1 MRVSSFTRLLAVL
14 LLGASIVL
22 AATLYWAAL
31 VQQTL
36 TAQTLSYNTVKHA
49 LVVKLS
55 RQIEDYLA
63 SGDSQELSQAQ
74 AMISQI
80 ESEQLLHLPVSL
92 QRQLTRQF
100 VALQQG
106 VETKYR
112 ALGKLSGNEN
122 ALIDNAIRQMSGSAK
137 SLTSYAQ
144 KAPIEKYALANKYSV
159 LAADYAAQT
168 LNLAMYSHALSQA
181 YSIESENNVKQ
192 VVQALKALANQIDTL
207 PTLELYLT
215 SDDED
220 ELFFDDEKEELSDEI
235 KAELSSWPNR
245 FLRDLSSTAEQA
257 KERLAGINALRQ
269 EIAGLANTVL
279 EAEKDLLIEQQST
292 QQQVLLIFI
301 ANISGLFIL
310 AIAVYFTQRQQVLN
324 PLRNLRNAFKNLLE
338 TNELKAL
345 ENTRADTETGEI
357 TAYFNQ
363 LIEQQR
369 AQMAEREQMLGL
381 INEFMQ
387 DMSNNLNNISGH
399 SHHTFDQVERNEG
412 LLIDIK
418 HMAEQLNQVNAKVE
432 DNAQNTFS
440 AMDHSLGYAQSMLAA
455 SSSTHIKVRQGMD
468 SLNELLKGVSD
479 VHNVVDVIQSIAE
492 QTNLLALNAAIE
504 SARAGEHGRGFSV
517 VADEVRK
524 LAQQT
529 QSSLADIKGQLDLLT
544 TSSQQVSEQ
553 INALSE
559 DSQSQTSNAEQLK
572 LNSEQVASNAQ
583 SASQVA
589 KDASQVAADQHHLLE
604 NFSSAMGQMK
614 NQVTQANELV
624 EQVQQS
630 LQKQMQSVRHSLG
643 LN

>member
-14 LLGASIVL
+14 LLGASITL
-22 AATLYWAAL
+22 AATLFWAAK
-31 VQQTL
+31 VQIALSDQTH
-36 TAQTLSYNTVKHA
+36 SYNTVKQA
-49 LVVKLS
+49 LVVTLS

-63 SGDSQELSQAQ
+63 SGDSQALTKAQELIA
-74 AMISQI
+74 QI
-80 ESEQLLHLPVSL
+80 ESEQLAHLPHD
-92 QRQLTRQF
+92 
-100 VALQQG
+100 LQQKLLAQFETLLQG
-106 VETKYR
+106 IETKYR

-122 ALIDNAIRQMSGSAK
+122 ALIDNAIRQMSGSAT
-137 SLTSYAQ
+137 SLTNYAQ
-144 KAPIEKYALANKYSV
+144 KATEDKHELAKKYSV

-168 LNLAMYSHALSQA
+168 LNLALYSQALSQS
-181 YSIESENNVKQ
+181 YSTEGENNVKNTTR
-192 VVQALKALANQIDTL
+192 ALQTLAKTIDQL
-207 PTLELYLT
+207 PTFGLYAE
-215 SDDED
+215 SDED
-220 ELFFDDEKEELSDEI
+220 ELFVDDDKEELSDEI

-245 FLRDLSSTAEQA
+245 FLRDFSSTIEQA
-257 KERLAGINALRQ
+257 KERVAGIAALRT
-269 EIAGLANTVL
+269 EIAALANTVL
-279 EAEKDLLIEQQST
+279 EAEQDLLSEQQAT
-292 QQQVLLIFI
+292 QSQVLMIFT

-345 ENTRADTETGEI
+345 ENSRADTETGEI

-369 AQMAEREQMLGL
+369 VQMAEREQMLGL

-387 DMSNNLNNISGH
+387 DMSENLNNISGH

-418 HMAEQLNQVNAKVE
+418 QMAEQLNQVNAQVE

-455 SSSTHIKVRQGMD
+455 SSSTHSKVQQGMN
-468 SLNELLKGVSD
+468 SLDELLKGVSD

-529 QSSLADIKGQLDLLT
+529 QLSLGDIKTQLDLLT
-544 TSSQQVSEQ
+544 NSSKQVSTQ
-553 INALSE
+553 INALAQ

-572 LNSEQVASNAQ
+572 LNSEQVAQNAQ

-589 KDASQVAADQHHLLE
+589 KDASQVAANQHHLLE
-604 NFSSAMGQMK
+604 NFSNAMGQMK

-624 EQVQQS
+624 SHVQHS
-630 LQKQMQSVRHSLG
+630 LQQQMQNVRQSLG

>member
-14 LLGASIVL
+14 LLGASIIL
-22 AATLYWAAL
+22 AATLYWATQ
-31 VQQTL
+31 VQQSL
-36 TAQTLSYNTVKHA
+36 TAQTQAYNTVKHA

-55 RQIEDYLA
+55 RKIEDYLA
-63 SGDSQELSQAQ
+63 SGDSQELAQAQ
-74 AMISQI
+74 TLISQI
-80 ESEQLLHLPVSL
+80 EAEQLSSLPSAL
-92 QRQLTRQF
+92 QQQLLAKFST
-100 VALQQG
+100 LQQG

-122 ALIDNAIRQMSGSAK
+122 ALIDNAIRQMSGSAT
-137 SLTSYAQ
+137 SLTNYAQ
-144 KAPIEKYALANKYSV
+144 KAPTEKQTLAKKYSV

-168 LNLAMYSHALSQA
+168 LNLAMYSHALSQL
-181 YSIESENNVKQ
+181 YSLDGENNVKQ
-192 VVQALKALANQIDTL
+192 VVQSLQALAKKIQNL
-207 PTLELYLT
+207 PTLELYLE
-215 SDDED
+215 SDDD
-220 ELFFDDEKEELSDEI
+220 DSLFIDDEKEELSDEI

-245 FLRDLSSTAEQA
+245 FMRDLSSTVEQA
-257 KERLAGINALRQ
+257 KERLIGIEALRQ
-269 EIAGLANTVL
+269 EIAGLAETVL
-279 EAEKDLLIEQQST
+279 EAEKSLLKEQQAA
-292 QQQVLLIFI
+292 QQQVLLIFT

-345 ENTRADTETGEI
+345 DNHRADTETGEI
-357 TAYFNQ
+357 TEYFNQ

-369 AQMAEREQMLGL
+369 VQMTEREQMLGL

-387 DMSNNLNNISGH
+387 DMSESLNNINGH
-399 SHHTFDQVERNEG
+399 SHHTFDQVERNEC
-412 LLIDIK
+412 LLVDIK
-418 HMAEQLNQVNAKVE
+418 QMAEQLNQVNAQVE

-440 AMDHSLGYAQSMLAA
+440 AMDHSLGYAQSMLTA
-455 SSSTHIKVRQGMD
+455 SSSTHDKVRQGME

-529 QSSLADIKGQLDLLT
+529 QSSLADIKSQLDLLT
-544 TSSQQVSEQ
+544 ESSKQVSTQ

-572 LNSEQVASNAQ
+572 LNSEQVARNAQ

-589 KDASQVAADQHHLLE
+589 KDASQVAANQHHLLE

-624 EQVQQS
+624 DQVQQS
-630 LQKQMQSVRHSLG
+630 LQQQMQTVRLSLG
-643 LN
+643 LK